1 MVYVLAIYTPK
12 LMEYN
17 EISRNESLVN
27 TLHSLEDQLSDYQIT
42 YGGTGDIK
50 KFTDYPDKY
59 KFKEGLFIIQTCINK
74 LLLCNRKRAI
84 GYFINDY
91 KDTFI
96 AEFVIIKLKDKLPL
110 IVQGI
115 SLNNHCLLDN
125 WEGYGEH
132 KNTMNDTILE
142 IKEGSF
148 TLRRKEDI
156 KIEESIIL

>member
-27 TLHSLEDQLSDYQIT
+27 TLYSLEDQLSDYQIT

-96 AEFVIIKLKDKLPL
+96 AEFVIIKLKDKLS
-110 IVQGI
+110 GI
-115 SLNNHCLLDN
+115 GNHCLLDN

-132 KNTMNDTILE
+132 KNMMNDTILE
-142 IKEGSF
+142 IKEGNF
-148 TLRRKEDI
+148 TLRKKEDI